1 MESYQKQIMPEKDR
15 FLKKQ
20 INFLLF
26 GILFFIILF
35 SKNTIGEEI
44 KYKVANYVKNLNSF
58 SSKFIQSNGSS
69 LEEGN
74 IYIKDA
80 KIRLDYFYPDR
91 SLIVS
96 KKKGVYIN
104 HELKEESFFSTDSN
118 VIKLFY
124 DVFLDYNFFSSLTF
138 KENNREVIFEKTILV
153 DSKNTNLKI
162 YFENKPLLLRK
173 IIAKTEN
180 EIISISFSE
189 HNYNG
194 VFEESLFSF
203 VPIYLD

>member
-1 MESYQKQIMPEKDR
+1 MESFQKQIMPAKDK

-20 INFLLF
+20 SNFFLLV
-26 GILFFIILF
+26 IIFFIILF
-35 SKNTIGEEI
+35 STNTIAEQVDS
-44 KYKVANYVKNLNSF
+44 KVINYIKNLNFF

-74 IYIKDA
+74 IYIKDSR
-80 KIRLDYFYPDR
+80 IRLDYFYPDR
-91 SLIVS
+91 TLIIS

-104 HELKEESFFSTDSN
+104 HDLKEENFFSTDKNIVS
-118 VIKLFY
+118 LFY
-124 DVFLDYNFFSSLTF
+124 DVFLDYNFFSSLKL
-138 KENNREVIFEKTILV
+138 KENNREIVFEKKILI
-153 DSKNTNLKI
+153 DSKNTHLKI

-203 VPIYLD
+203 VPKYLD

>member
-1 MESYQKQIMPEKDR
+1 MESYQKQIMQAKDR

-44 KYKVANYVKNLNSF
+44 KYKVVNYVKNLNSF
-58 SSKFIQSNGSS
+58 SSKFIQSNGTS

-118 VIKLFY
+118 VVKLFY

>member
-1 MESYQKQIMPEKDR
+1 MESYQNQIMRAKDR

-104 HELKEESFFSTDSN
+104 HELKEESFFSTDSS
-118 VIKLFY
+118 VVKLFY

-203 VPIYLD
+203 VPTYLD

>member
-1 MESYQKQIMPEKDR
+1 MPAKDR

>member
-1 MESYQKQIMPEKDR
+1 MELFQKQIMPAKDR

-118 VIKLFY
+118 IVKLFY

>member
-1 MESYQKQIMPEKDR
+1 MESYQKQIMPAKDR

>member
-1 MESYQKQIMPEKDR
+1 MESYQKQIMQAKDR

-26 GILFFIILF
+26 IILFFIILF
-35 SKNTIGEEI
+35 SKNAIGEEI
-44 KYKVANYVKNLNSF
+44 RYKVANYVKNLNSF
-58 SSKFIQSNGSS
+58 SSKFIQSNGVS

-74 IYIKDA
+74 IYIKNA

-118 VIKLFY
+118 IVKLFY
-124 DVFLDYNFFSSLTF
+124 DVFLDYSFFSSLTF
-138 KENNREVIFEKTILV
+138 KENNREVIFEKNILV
-153 DSKNTNLKI
+153 DSKKTNLKI

-203 VPIYLD
+203 VPKYLD